1 MGRRER
7 PGGVDAILRIRDTA
21 SIDYGQ
27 YGCRAENEIGY
38 DYETIV
44 LEEMASG
51 IVQWLLD
58 HLTHLACGV
67 GGIII
72 VLVIMSIVYCCRSK
86 PKNPNRNSQSQL
98 EEGFLTNDK
107 PIIKRP
113 ESYRG
118 SYLPVDVLD
127 RMETSSIESQA
138 NSLSRLVNVNRPL
151 QNLPQNIAGYY
162 GNAMLNSR
170 MEDDRMSSSSGSQS
184 QYPIM
189 PQESWG
195 RPPLNGS
202 GRRRSH
208 SPYTTGSEMVDFSAN
223 STMSS
228 VMSKGSRSSRSQ
240 PQSTQVSS
248 GEESPLM
255 NPRRSLAND
264 INGTYR
270 LSNPSIT
277 ANSRYIGN
285 GGGSQSD
292 GEEMGR
298 GRRLTGRDGN
308 LSDGEEGRSRG
319 GSGYHSDGG
328 TSRSGRSLARMRRV
342 SEENHDAREDEL
354 ETLSE

>member
-1 MGRRER
+1 
-7 PGGVDAILRIRDTA
+7 L
-21 SIDYGQ
+21 
-27 YGCRAENEIGY
+27 
-38 DYETIV
+38 
-44 LEEMASG
+44 ASG
-51 IVQWLLD
+51 IVDWLLD

-86 PKNPNRNSQSQL
+86 PKNPNRNSQGQI

-113 ESYRG
+113 DSYRG
-118 SYLPVDVLD
+118 SYLAADIMD
-127 RMETSSIESQA
+127 RMDSSSIESQA
-138 NSLSRLVNVNRPL
+138 NSLSRLVNRPL

-189 PQESWG
+189 PQESW
-195 RPPLNGS
+195 RQPPLNGS

-208 SPYTTGSEMVDFSAN
+208 SPYTTGSEMVDFSAH
-223 STMSS
+223 STLSS

-240 PQSTQVSS
+240 PESAQVSS
-248 GEESPLM
+248 GEETPLM
-255 NPRRSLAND
+255 SRRSLAND

-285 GGGSQSD
+285 GGGSHSD
-292 GEEMGR
+292 GEEMSR
-298 GRRLTGRDGN
+298 GRRVGKDGN
-308 LSDGEEGRSRG
+308 LSDGEDGRSRG
-319 GSGYHSDGG
+319 GSGYYSDGG

-342 SEENHDAREDEL
+342 SEENHDARDDEL